1 MDVILLE
8 DVARV
13 GRAGEV
19 CKVAPGYA
27 RNHLFPKG
35 LAVLASEGVLKQIEQ
50 KREVEDKRLRQLE
63 AEARELASE
72 LEGLTLTIR
81 AKPGEKDRL
90 YGSITSSDIAEA
102 LEKET
107 GRSIDRRKLELEE
120 PIRQLGTYT
129 VPVRLLP
136 DQTPS
141 IRVHVVG
148 QDEGTE
154 DEETTTDE
162 RD

>member
-8 DVARV
+8 DVPRV
-13 GRAGEV
+13 GQAGEL

-35 LAVLASEGVLKQIEQ
+35 LAVLATEGAIKRLEQ
-50 KREVEDKRLRQLE
+50 KQAIEAKRQTQLE
-63 AEARELASE
+63 EEARELAGE
-72 LEGLTLTIR
+72 IDGLTVTIS
-81 AKPGEKDRL
+81 AKTGEKDRL
-90 YGSITSSDIAEA
+90 YGSVTSSDIAEA

-120 PIRQLGTYT
+120 PIRQLGIYT

-136 DQTPS
+136 DQTPF
-141 IRVHVVG
+141 IRVDVVG
-148 QDEGTE
+148 QDEYTE
-154 DEETTTDE
+154 DEETATDE

>member
-1 MDVILLE
+1 MDVILLQ

-13 GRAGEV
+13 GRAGEL

-35 LAVLASEGVLKQIEQ
+35 LAVLATEGAIK
-50 KREVEDKRLRQLE
+50 QLE
-63 AEARELASE
+63 QTQAVEAKRQKQLEEEARELASE
-72 LEGLTLTIR
+72 IDGLTLTIH
-81 AKPGEKDRL
+81 AKTGEKDRL
-90 YGSITSSDIAEA
+90 YGSVTSSDIAEA

-107 GRSIDRRKLELEE
+107 GRSIDRRKLELQE
-120 PIRQLGTYT
+120 PIRQLGIYT

-136 DQTPS
+136 DQTAS
-141 IRVHVVG
+141 FRVDVVG
-148 QDEGTE
+148 EGEGAE
-154 DEETTTDE
+154 DEEPATDE

>member
-35 LAVLASEGVLKQIEQ
+35 LAIVATEGVLKQIEQ
-50 KREVEDKRLRQLE
+50 KREVEDKRQRQLE

-141 IRVHVVG
+141 IRVDVVG

>member
-35 LAVLASEGVLKQIEQ
+35 LAVLATEGVLMQIEQ
-50 KREVEDKRLRQLE
+50 KREVEDKRQRQLE

-90 YGSITSSDIAEA
+90 YGSITTSDIAEA

-120 PIRQLGTYT
+120 PIRQLGIYT

-136 DQTPS
+136 NQTPS
-141 IRVHVVG
+141 IRVDVVG